1 MSLTVTAYGMV
12 FVFMALIMTKRMSP
26 LTALILIPIIFGVAA
41 GFAPDL
47 GEMMV
52 AGITK
57 LAPTGVMLMFAILY
71 FAVMIDAGLFEPF
84 VKRLIALVHG
94 DPMKV
99 VMGTAALALL
109 VSLDGDGSTTYMI
122 TTAAMLPLY
131 RTLNMRPLV
140 LACVTMLASGVM
152 NILPWGGPTARA
164 ASALTIDVSTVFVP
178 MIPPMIVGVAWIL
191 YVSYRL
197 GMAERRRLSAT
208 GSAAATAT
216 AAATVTAAAAA
227 TATAAEA
234 ATATAAATA
243 RAVTATPTESATAT
257 PIESATAPA
266 TPTATATPTSTAP
279 AVPAPTAG
287 ASLALMLQDELANPS
302 FTPDVDHRRPDR
314 LVVNTMLTTG
324 LLVALVNGVLPLP
337 VLFMVGFAIAVLL
350 NYPSIEQQ
358 KALLTRHAGNV
369 LAVVGLI
376 FAAGVFTG
384 ILSGTKMV
392 DAMADSVIRL
402 VPASMGPYLAI
413 VTGVLSIPFTFLI
426 SNDAFYFGVLPILA
440 KAGEAYG
447 ITAAEMARASLI
459 GQPVHLL
466 SPLVPS
472 TFLLVGLAGVDFDD
486 HQRFTLKWALV
497 SAGVL
502 LLVGLL
508 TLVIPVVGRR

>member
-1 MSLTVTAYGMV
+1 MTLTLLAYGMV
-12 FVFMALIMTKRMSP
+12 IVFMTLIMTKRLSP
-26 LTALILIPIIFGVAA
+26 LTALILIPIAFGLTG
-41 GFAPDL
+41 GFASTL

-84 VKRLIALVHG
+84 VQRLVRLVHG

-99 VMGTAALALL
+99 VVGTAALALL

-131 RTLNMRPLV
+131 RRLQMRPLI
-140 LACVTMLASGVM
+140 LACVTMLSSGVM

-164 ASALTIDVSTVFVP
+164 ASALTIDVGTVFVP
-178 MIPPMIVGVAWIL
+178 MIPAMVVGIVWVL
-191 YVSYRL
+191 YVAYRL
-197 GMAERRRLSAT
+197 GMGERGRL
-208 GSAAATAT
+208 AAAGAD
-216 AAATVTAAAAA
+216 AAAVAHVL
-227 TATAAEA
+227 E
-234 ATATAAATA
+234 
-243 RAVTATPTESATAT
+243 E
-257 PIESATAPA
+257 
-266 TPTATATPTSTAP
+266 
-279 AVPAPTAG
+279 
-287 ASLALMLQDELANPS
+287 ELANPDYQ
-302 FTPDVDHRRPDR
+302 PDTAHRRPDR
-314 LVVNTMLTTG
+314 LVINAGLTVV
-324 LLVALVNGVLPLP
+324 LLAALIAAVLPLP
-337 VLFMVGFAIAVLL
+337 VLFMIGFAIAVLL
-350 NYPSIEQQ
+350 NYPTIDQQ
-358 KALLTRHAGNV
+358 KALLSRHAGNV

-402 VPASMGPYLAI
+402 VPTALGPYLAI

-447 ITAAEMARASLI
+447 ISAAEMARASLI

-486 HQRFTLKWALV
+486 HQRYTLKWALV
-497 SAGVL
+497 SALVL
-502 LLVGLL
+502 LTVGLV
-508 TLVIPVVGRR
+508 TMVIPVMGRAIG

>member
-1 MSLTVTAYGMV
+1 MLTLLAYGMV
-12 FVFMALIMTKRMSP
+12 IVFMTLIMTKRLSP
-26 LTALILIPIIFGVAA
+26 LTALILIPILFGVAG
-41 GFAPDL
+41 GFAPKL

-84 VKRLIALVHG
+84 VQRLVRLVHG

-99 VMGTAALALL
+99 VVGTAVLALL

-131 RTLNMRPLV
+131 RTLRMRPLI

-178 MIPPMIVGVAWIL
+178 MIPAMAGGIVWIL
-191 YVSYRL
+191 YVAYRL
-197 GMAERRRLSAT
+197 GMAERRRL
-208 GSAAATAT
+208 AAGN
-216 AAATVTAAAAA
+216 
-227 TATAAEA
+227 
-234 ATATAAATA
+234 
-243 RAVTATPTESATAT
+243 SD
-257 PIESATAPA
+257 
-266 TPTATATPTSTAP
+266 P
-279 AVPAPTAG
+279 AV
-287 ASLALMLQDELANPS
+287 ALIEELANPE
-302 FTPDVDHRRPDR
+302 FHEDLTHRRPDR
-314 LVVNTMLTTG
+314 LVINALLTIV
-324 LLVALVNGVLPLP
+324 LLVALIKALLPLP
-337 VLFMVGFAIAVLL
+337 VLFMLGFAIAVLI
-350 NYPSIEQQ
+350 NYPAIDQQ
-358 KALLTRHAGNV
+358 KALLSRHAGNV

-402 VPASMGPYLAI
+402 VPTALGPYLAI
-413 VTGVLSIPFTFLI
+413 VTGVLSVPFTFLI

-447 ITAAEMARASLI
+447 ISAAEMARASLI

-486 HQRFTLKWALV
+486 HQRYTLKWALV
-497 SAGVL
+497 SALVL
-502 LLVGLL
+502 LAVGLV
-508 TLVIPVVGRR
+508 TAVVPVMGHR

>member
-1 MSLTVTAYGMV
+1 MLTLLAYGMV
-12 FVFMALIMTKRMSP
+12 IVFMTLIMTKRLSP
-26 LTALILIPIIFGVAA
+26 LTALILIPILFGAA
-41 GFAPDL
+41 GGFAPKL

-52 AGITK
+52 SGITK

-84 VKRLIALVHG
+84 VRRLVQLVHG

-99 VMGTAALALL
+99 VVGTAALALL

-131 RTLNMRPLV
+131 RTLRMRPLI

-178 MIPPMIVGVAWIL
+178 MIPAMTGGIVWIL

-197 GMAERRRLSAT
+197 GIGERKRLASA
-208 GSAAATAT
+208 GN
-216 AAATVTAAAAA
+216 
-227 TATAAEA
+227 
-234 ATATAAATA
+234 
-243 RAVTATPTESATAT
+243 TEEVLT
-257 PIESATAPA
+257 E
-266 TPTATATPTSTAP
+266 
-279 AVPAPTAG
+279 
-287 ASLALMLQDELANPS
+287 ELANPE
-302 FTPDVDHRRPDR
+302 FHEDREHRRPDR
-314 LVVNTMLTTG
+314 LWVNTLLTLV
-324 LLVALVNGVLPLP
+324 LLVALIKAVLPLP
-337 VLFMVGFAIAVLL
+337 VLFMIGFAIAVML
-350 NYPSIEQQ
+350 NYPAIDQQ
-358 KALLTRHAGNV
+358 KALLSRHAGNV

-392 DAMADSVIRL
+392 DAMADSVIQL
-402 VPASMGPYLAI
+402 VPTALGPYLAI
-413 VTGVLSIPFTFLI
+413 VTGVLSVPFTFLI

-440 KAGEAYG
+440 KAGQAYG
-447 ITAAEMARASLI
+447 ISAAEMARASLI

-486 HQRFTLKWALV
+486 HQRYTLKWALV
-497 SAGVL
+497 SALVL
-502 LLVGLL
+502 LGIGLV
-508 TLVIPVVGRR
+508 TVVIPITGHR